1 MVELARLLLAE
12 AATCVEKAFLPSTSM
27 GAKAILPPSP
37 EARSVLPSASV
48 KFSFPVAGSTVAVT
62 ADVATFTR
70 PPSIVTE
77 NGVFSFTGSTTRL
90 FRSLNF
96 LSGVAETR
104 MIFSPSTWSRT
115 WAAPPSAGAWS
126 FTVTVLPFTA

>member
-12 AATCVEKAFLPSTSM
+12 AE
-27 GAKAILPPSP
+27 AILPPSP

-77 NGVFSFTGSTTRL
+77 KGVFSFTGRTTRL

-96 LSGVAETR
+96 LSGVADTR

-115 WAAPPSAGAWS
+115 CFAGSTSSPAGS
-126 FTVTVLPFTA
+126 